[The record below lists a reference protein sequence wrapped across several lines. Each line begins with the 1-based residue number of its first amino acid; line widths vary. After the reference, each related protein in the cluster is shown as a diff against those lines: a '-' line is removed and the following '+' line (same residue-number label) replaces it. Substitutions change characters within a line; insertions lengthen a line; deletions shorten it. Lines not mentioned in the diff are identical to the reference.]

1 VKNIFR
7 YFIRIV
13 SGLLV
18 IIGCISLL
26 QLTIKK
32 INRIKASNRYSK
44 NVTLIKQGIEI
55 SKARK
60 LMEESLF
67 DEELKQKIAYEI
79 TIDST
84 IVICLNI

>member
-1 VKNIFR
+1 MKNIFR